1 MEAKGG
7 FGAPR
12 PRSGPSVTWLD
23 SVLLFASA
31 AGIIVTTVKGCRGA
45 DVLTVLIL
53 QRKPVLEALSYV
65 PKFLISTT
73 MWLEGRTL
81 LKFLPVDVIA
91 VRMLMTEGSEGQ
103 ARLCWVEVWLAD

>member
-12 PRSGPSVTWLD
+12 PRSGPSVTWLS

-53 QRKPVLEALSYV
+53 QRKPALEALSYV